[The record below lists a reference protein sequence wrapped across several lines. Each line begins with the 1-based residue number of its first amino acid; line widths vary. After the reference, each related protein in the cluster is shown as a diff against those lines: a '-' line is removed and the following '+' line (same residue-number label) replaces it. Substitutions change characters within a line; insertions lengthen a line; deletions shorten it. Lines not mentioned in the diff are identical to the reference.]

1 MWLSIIAPLL
11 NREMHIK
18 LQKSTALRKYCKCID
33 DQCSNAFTIEQ
44 DNRDETFADGDV
56 AEDRCVISSL
66 WLTSYNIQFF
76 TFVCFIEF
84 QLFWLEYILRVNR
97 ASYYSAQFLL

>member
-1 MWLSIIAPLL
+1 M
-11 NREMHIK
+11 
-18 LQKSTALRKYCKCID
+18 D

-56 AEDRCVISSL
+56 AEDRCVISRL
-66 WLTSYNIQFF
+66 WLPSYSIQFF